1 MTTGQN
7 RVLGLLAL
15 LLILEAIKIPAVKG
29 QLTNLKNTITGNI
42 GAASQGAS
50 ANAPQ
55 FTLPDIKLTLY
66 WGAGATALVLLAGP
80 APDAATWLAV
90 ILLVLI
96 LLSDVGL
103 YLPYLKP
110 PTSQP
115 SAQKA

>member
-1 MTTGQN
+1 MTPGQN
-7 RVLGLLAL
+7 RVIGLLAVL
-15 LLILEAIKIPAVKG
+15 LVLEAIKQPAVK
-29 QLTNLKNTITGNI
+29 QQWDNVKATITGNI
-42 GAASQGAS
+42 SSASNTS

-55 FTLPDIKLTLY
+55 WTLPNVKIMLY
-66 WGAGATALVLLAGP
+66 WGFGAAALVLLAGP

-110 PTSQP
+110 PAATP